1 VRQIN
6 FTIYPSFTIEH
17 PLGPPIDV
25 WAVGVV
31 LFALLCGRLP
41 FSGPNLSGDQPSS
54 NQVRKNIVK
63 CTYRIPDYVSG
74 EAKVS

>member
-1 VRQIN
+1 MATFIPH
-6 FTIYPSFTIEH
+6 PSTTF
-17 PLGPPIDV
+17 LGPPIDV

-41 FSGPNLSGDQPSS
+41 FSGPNLTSEQPSP
-54 NQVRKNIVK
+54 NQVRKNIIK
-63 CTYRIPDYVSG
+63 CVYKIPDYVSD

>member
-1 VRQIN
+1 
-6 FTIYPSFTIEH
+6 
-17 PLGPPIDV
+17 
-25 WAVGVV
+25 VGVV

-41 FSGPNLSGDQPSS
+41 FSGPNLSGDQPSPS
-54 NQVRKNIVK
+54 QVRKNIVK